1 METQAKGRD
10 TEGLCS
16 MRLSWSL
23 CGAPVSCSPAT
34 SISSPLSGSLSFA
47 CICLYPIHLL
57 RLAYQV
63 SHLWGRADLSSSTF
77 RLKAPRLVREPRS
90 RGQRC
95 RKERRRRAQHS
106 RAGCRKVSEE
116 GLISSAER
124 GSSLGKAGCEVWVH
138 LALASPACS
147 ATGPS
152 DTLLF
157 SLSHFSHL

>member
-1 METQAKGRD
+1 M
-10 TEGLCS
+10 
-16 MRLSWSL
+16 
-23 CGAPVSCSPAT
+23 
-34 SISSPLSGSLSFA
+34 
-47 CICLYPIHLL
+47 
-57 RLAYQV
+57 
-63 SHLWGRADLSSSTF
+63 
-77 RLKAPRLVREPRS
+77 
-90 RGQRC
+90 
-95 RKERRRRAQHS
+95 RAQHS

-147 ATGPS
+147 ATGPR